1 MKVTKCDKTPPK
13 RLKLKS
19 IAQASTSRALPELGF
34 DPTTFQWL
42 LNRFYRAF
50 YHSLQHIIIDN
61 NDVRLARKS
70 SSSELHTSWPLT
82 LLRLSLFHSPPPPS
96 SSPSSCLILALEGL
110 PYSFWLFHDF
120 WRNTKPPFYFLI
132 FFLDVF
138 STFWR
143 RYDATRAP
151 HPLQLFSVMS
161 RASWERRTNWFLAQS
176 GWYNW
181 CNGVPSLLA
190 QFLFCSLELTFKAPC
205 WVK

>member
-1 MKVTKCDKTPPK
+1 MKVTKCDKTPSK

-82 LLRLSLFHSPPPPS
+82 LLRLSLFHSPPLLLPVFVSYFSSGRPPL
-96 SSPSSCLILALEGL
+96 LILAFPWFLKKYKT
-110 PYSFWLFHDF
+110 PFLFF
-120 WRNTKPPFYFLI
+120 KFFPRRFLYI
-132 FFLDVF
+132 LKAL
-138 STFWR
+138 WCHQG
-143 RYDATRAP
+143 AAP
-151 HPLQLFSVMS
+151 TAAVSVMS
-161 RASWERRTNWFLAQS
+161 RASW
-176 GWYNW
+176 
-181 CNGVPSLLA
+181 
-190 QFLFCSLELTFKAPC
+190 
-205 WVK
+205 